1 MDNIGLIISGN
12 LTGFSRFY
20 ASPNANDIYNEAKFD
35 FDYRN
40 YTTFLNS
47 GENAYAISFSPTVIS
62 VSLITRILDSFRRP
76 GILVV
81 SLLMHRNK
89 KVEFNSSKDGDSA
102 LYKLLID
109 INNKFYEKNFVNGM
123 VNQNAAVLMQDY
135 YTDILSEYKVS
146 NVLQRGINE
155 KIDVASPNKR
165 IGYISTSE
173 ENISKYL
180 SSVCRQSYD
189 GYHHIILAH
198 NAPQNIDETPI
209 ETVLYSVSITNNLS
223 IRIPRVKLSDKI
235 YRLAK
240 SEGEI
245 DMNMN
250 FTYQQVIN
258 GDASPYIRG
267 ELNGDVIELTYRF
280 DKEQK
285 TINFVFKEGTNDIS
299 FDQIT
304 LVLVDK
310 DGVPT
315 NVPTNPY
322 TFEGKELYEGVKTL
336 QCGNENYV
344 VKQESKNFDLRR
356 YPNGST
362 FYVQVEPAFRWQW
375 DFGIQ
380 NQLKTII
387 FTNLRTGKKI
397 PFNNVK
403 QFFSELL
410 PGHQEDWTFSIK
422 SEFYDDYEG
431 KLPPIGQNLR
441 FVLKP
446 KTRSPQT
453 NPITKTASKSHSISA
468 ESRET
473 LPAITSSTS
482 KKHDGGVHLNA
493 NLGSENKSKG
503 NKLQPIIIG
512 GVGLLVIV
520 IALLLWNLDDLFDYF
535 SKKQIDTYEVPKDED
550 KINADVTI
558 LLVDASDDI
567 IKEDN
572 EVKFEKFNKYVSCI
586 VTPNEQANPDVLF
599 EDTIEYKYHLTGVVS
614 EIPSFEFKIVV
625 SDKDR
630 FPKDQIV
637 IAKHII
643 SSSKLCESDEPLKVV
658 IPLTINTSN
667 LIRYIEIAEIKDFE
681 ITNEAIKRLK
691 DIEGG
696 RKVPN
701 DDFKAFT
708 LDRIN
713 KIMPKASTDP
723 IVSGKNDGG
732 TVTKK
737 QDEARQS
744 NESGKFEGSISE
756 QIRKRICDLK
766 VVSKGVESQLPKEQ
780 KKVIQRYNTWIIN
793 VVSQKTDDERNK
805 LKQKINERGK
815 TYKDLNFIISQD
827 LNN

>member
-89 KVEFNSSKDGDSA
+89 KVEFNSSKNGDSA

-146 NVLQRGINE
+146 NVLQRSISE

-189 GYHHIILAH
+189 GYHHIILAQ

-223 IRIPRVKLSDKI
+223 IRIPKVKLSDKI
-235 YRLAK
+235 YRLSK
-240 SEGEI
+240 SDGEI

-285 TINFVFKEGTNDIS
+285 TINFVFKDGTNDIS

-310 DGVPT
+310 DGIPT
-315 NVPTNPY
+315 NIPTNPY

-336 QCGNENYV
+336 QCGNENFV

-356 YPNGST
+356 YTNGST
-362 FYVQVEPAFRWQW
+362 FYVQVEQAFRWQW

-387 FTNLRTGKKI
+387 FTNLRTGKRI

-422 SEFYDDYEG
+422 SDFYDDYEG

-441 FVLKP
+441 FELKP
-446 KTRSPQT
+446 KPRSSQT
-453 NPITKTASKSHSISA
+453 NPITKTANKTHSISA
-468 ESRET
+468 ESRQT

-493 NLGSENKSKG
+493 NSGSENKTKR

-520 IALLLWNLDDLFDYF
+520 IVLLLWNLDDFFDYF
-535 SKKQIDTYEVPKDED
+535 SKKQIDTYVVATDED
-550 KINADVTI
+550 KTIDADVI
-558 LLVDASDDI
+558 ISLVDASNDI
-567 IKEDN
+567 IKEDKD
-572 EVKFEKFNKYVSCI
+572 VKFEKFSKYVSCV

-599 EDTIEYKYHLTGVVS
+599 EMTDTIEYKYHLTGVVS

-625 SDKDR
+625 SDKDN
-630 FPKDQIV
+630 QIV
-637 IAKHII
+637 IAKPLVI

-658 IPLTINTSN
+658 IPLKINTSN

-681 ITNEAIKRLK
+681 ITNEAIERLK
-691 DIEGG
+691 DIEGRRNVPDG
-696 RKVPN
+696 EFKEFILNRIDKIIPKKKEEKPKVEVPRDKNKNVTPINEEVSDNFMSNEIKLLISEASPVPESHGKTENQKNIIKKYNQWLRKVYRKK
-701 DDFKAFT
+701 DETQKET
-708 LDRIN
+708 I
-713 KIMPKASTDP
+713 
-723 IVSGKNDGG
+723 
-732 TVTKK
+732 KK
-737 QDEARQS
+737 QLAGCSTYRGL
-744 NESGKFEGSISE
+744 ES
-756 QIRKRICDLK
+756 
-766 VVSKGVESQLPKEQ
+766 VV
-780 KKVIQRYNTWIIN
+780 N
-793 VVSQKTDDERNK
+793 
-805 LKQKINERGK
+805 
-815 TYKDLNFIISQD
+815 TYKGDKK
-827 LNN
+827 